1 MLATIVDWAAL
12 AQAAWVSIV
21 IGLGILIVAAVG
33 VAASLRAQD
42 DRAAGS
48 NGAAVAFGG
57 VTIACVVG
65 LVGAVV
71 YGIYLLTQ

>member
-12 AQAAWVSIV
+12 AQAAWVSAV
-21 IGLGILIVAAVG
+21 IGLGILVVGAVG

-42 DRAAGS
+42 DRTAGAT
-48 NGAAVAFGG
+48 GAAVVFGG
-57 VTIACVVG
+57 ITVACVVG
-65 LVGAVV
+65 LTGAVI

>member
-12 AQAAWVSIV
+12 AHAAWVSAV
-21 IGLGILIVAAVG
+21 IGLGILVVGAVG

-42 DRAAGS
+42 DRTAGA
-48 NGAAVAFGG
+48 NGAAVVFGG
-57 VTIACVVG
+57 VTILCVAA

>member
-12 AQAAWVSIV
+12 AQAAWVSAV
-21 IGLGILIVAAVG
+21 IGLGILVVGAVG

-42 DRAAGS
+42 DRTAGAG
-48 NGAAVAFGG
+48 GAAVVFGG
-57 VTIACVVG
+57 ITIVCVAG
-65 LVGAVV
+65 LVGAVI

>member
-12 AQAAWVSIV
+12 AQTAWVSAV
-21 IGLGILIVAAVG
+21 IGLGILVVGAVG

-42 DRAAGS
+42 DRAAGV
-48 NGAAVAFGG
+48 NGAALAFGG
-57 VTIACVVG
+57 ITVVCVVG
-65 LVGAVV
+65 LVGAVI